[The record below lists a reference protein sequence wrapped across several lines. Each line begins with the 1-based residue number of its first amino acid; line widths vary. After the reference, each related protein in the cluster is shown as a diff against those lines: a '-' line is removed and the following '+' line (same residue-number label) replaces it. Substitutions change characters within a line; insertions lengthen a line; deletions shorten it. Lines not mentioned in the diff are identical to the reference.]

1 MRQPKTILV
10 VGGQGAVGQAA
21 VTQLSQRGYR
31 VITAGRREHP
41 NHPHHIVF
49 DLFDHKALADSCR
62 QVDLVLNAAG
72 PASDIEAHIALTA
85 LAEGKHYVDVA
96 GDPVIEQ
103 TLLVPMAASSSAC
116 VLGAGFIPG
125 LAAML
130 PRYAVDC
137 LSPVTQLTVYSGGIE
152 TFTPT
157 SAHDFLSSQ
166 YTGRAQGKS
175 GYVWYD
181 GGLCKESMKKAV
193 SIPTAQRLF
202 DALPYFSFEHERLV
216 TVHSLS
222 HLAAYNLIADQRLLV
237 GLGGEGGAAAQTLI
251 AFSQQLTRQ
260 EGEQQHLFMVA
271 KGLLAGQPAALQLQ
285 IRFTNSYQLTGTIA
299 ALAAHHVLCTHRVG
313 LYWLT
318 DLLPIKV
325 LLSQLNEL
333 ALFSHFH
340 IHCQLDNNAVNF
352 QEGAL

>member
-1 MRQPKTILV
+1 M

-21 VTQLSQRGYR
+21 VTQLSQRGYW

-96 GDPVIEQ
+96 GDPVIER

-175 GYVWYD
+175 GYV
-181 GGLCKESMKKAV
+181 V
-193 SIPTAQRLF
+193 
-202 DALPYFSFEHERLV
+202 
-216 TVHSLS
+216 
-222 HLAAYNLIADQRLLV
+222 
-237 GLGGEGGAAAQTLI
+237 
-251 AFSQQLTRQ
+251 
-260 EGEQQHLFMVA
+260 
-271 KGLLAGQPAALQLQ
+271 
-285 IRFTNSYQLTGTIA
+285 
-299 ALAAHHVLCTHRVG
+299 
-313 LYWLT
+313 
-318 DLLPIKV
+318 
-325 LLSQLNEL
+325 
-333 ALFSHFH
+333 
-340 IHCQLDNNAVNF
+340 
-352 QEGAL
+352 

>member
-1 MRQPKTILV
+1 MRQPKLF
-10 VGGQGAVGQAA
+10 GGWWAGGRRASGCHAIVSARLLGDH
-21 VTQLSQRGYR
+21 
-31 VITAGRREHP
+31 AGRREHP

-96 GDPVIEQ
+96 GDPVIER

-157 SAHDFLSSQ
+157 SAHDFCPAN
-166 YTGRAQGKS
+166 TRAGHR
-175 GYVWYD
+175 V
-181 GGLCKESMKKAV
+181 KAV
-193 SIPTAQRLF
+193 MCGMT
-202 DALPYFSFEHERLV
+202 
-216 TVHSLS
+216 
-222 HLAAYNLIADQRLLV
+222 
-237 GLGGEGGAAAQTLI
+237 EGC
-251 AFSQQLTRQ
+251 
-260 EGEQQHLFMVA
+260 V
-271 KGLLAGQPAALQLQ
+271 K
-285 IRFTNSYQLTGTIA
+285 
-299 ALAAHHVLCTHRVG
+299 RV
-313 LYWLT
+313 
-318 DLLPIKV
+318 
-325 LLSQLNEL
+325 
-333 ALFSHFH
+333 
-340 IHCQLDNNAVNF
+340 
-352 QEGAL
+352 

>member
-1 MRQPKTILV
+1 MSQPKTILV

-21 VTQLSQRGYR
+21 VAQLSKRGYR
-31 VITAGRREHP
+31 VLTAGRREHP
-41 NHPHHIVF
+41 NHPHHIVL

-85 LAEGKHYVDVA
+85 LAKGKHYVDVA
-96 GDPVIEQ
+96 GDPVIER
-103 TLLVPMAASSSAC
+103 TLLVPMAAASSAC

-130 PRYAVDC
+130 PRYAVEC

-152 TFTPT
+152 AFTPT
-157 SAHDFLSSQ
+157 SAQDFLSSQ
-166 YTGRAQGKS
+166 YTDRAQGKS

-181 GGLCKESMKKAV
+181 GGLYKESLKKAV

-251 AFSQQLTRQ
+251 EFSQQLTRQ

-271 KGLLAGQPAALQLQ
+271 KGLLAGQPAVLQLQ

-299 ALAAHHVLCTHRVG
+299 ALVTHQVLCTHRVG
-313 LYWLT
+313 LYWLAGI
-318 DLLPIKV
+318 LPIKV

-340 IHCQLDNNAVNF
+340 IHCQLDNNAVDF
-352 QEGAL
+352 QEGEL